1 MCPIIFGSLE
11 LCRLNRIVY
20 KIVFTLIKSSTIKFF
35 KCYLSITPSVAL
47 LSYLFLCSVFKVQ
60 SESFYTLKIEQC
72 KNQKRSDLR
81 VTQNLLVL

>member
-1 MCPIIFGSLE
+1 MSSIIGSLE

-20 KIVFTLIKSSTIKFF
+20 KIVFTLIKKFHNKVF

-60 SESFYTLKIEQC
+60 TTQEVWMVENNGIEPLT
-72 KNQKRSDLR
+72 S
-81 VTQNLLVL
+81 

>member
-20 KIVFTLIKSSTIKFF
+20 KIVFTLIKKFHNKVF

-47 LSYLFLCSVFKVQ
+47 LSYLSSVQF
-60 SESFYTLKIEQC
+60 SRC
-72 KNQKRSDLR
+72 NLR
-81 VTQNLLVL
+81 AFIPSKLNNARIRKGLT